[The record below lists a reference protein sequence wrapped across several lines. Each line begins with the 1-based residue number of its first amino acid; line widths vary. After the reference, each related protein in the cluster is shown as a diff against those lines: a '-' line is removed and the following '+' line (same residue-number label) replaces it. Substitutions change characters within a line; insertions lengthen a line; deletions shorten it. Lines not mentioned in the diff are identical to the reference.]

1 MKGGIDI
8 YYDEEGDFL
17 EITIVPSPKQN
28 YCEDIHEDVFVRK
41 DSDTNDIVGIGV
53 LNFKMHKEDLKKL
66 LADIPIKINFE
77 TIS

>member
-17 EITIVPSPKQN
+17 EITVTPVPEQS
-28 YCEDIHEDVFVRK
+28 YCEDIDEDVFVRK
-41 DSDTNDIVGIGV
+41 DSNTNEIVGIGI
-53 LNFKMHKEDLKKL
+53 LNFKTHTDDLKETLSKV
-66 LADIPIKINFE
+66 PIKINFE